1 MNTIQKSKHKR
12 DGIVLSVFKRYDAEV
27 KSIPALARKVARFEE
42 IYNQIEQTHP
52 IQASDRKGITNSKN
66 LVREDV
72 TLLGLTLAGALH
84 SYADETGNADL
95 AQRMNLTA
103 TSFNRL
109 PVENFKAFCLEIVN
123 EARKHGDK
131 LADYGANTESI
142 EQFATA
148 STTFKEAAKEPRNAV
163 VKISN
168 ATMSLADMFNEME
181 AIMASHFD
189 KLIVGF
195 QTKNPNFYREYTSAK
210 IIEDHPARS
219 RKQATPPNTI
229 PTI

>member
-12 DGIVLSVFKRYDAEV
+12 NGIVISVLNRYETEV
-27 KSIPALARKVARFEE
+27 KSIPALARQAARFEE
-42 IYNQIEQTHP
+42 IYNKIEETHP
-52 IQASDRKGITNSKN
+52 IQASDRKGITTSKN

-72 TLLGLTLAGALH
+72 TLLGLILAGSLH
-84 SYADETGNADL
+84 SYADETGNAEL

-123 EARKHGDK
+123 EARKYGDK
-131 LADYGANTESI
+131 LTDYGSNSESI

-148 STTFKEAAKEPRNAV
+148 SANFKEAAKEPRNAV

-189 KLIVGF
+189 KLIVAF
-195 QTKNPNFYREYTSAK
+195 QSKNANFYREYIAAK

-219 RKQATPPNTI
+219 RKQVAPAPVTQ
-229 PTI
+229 